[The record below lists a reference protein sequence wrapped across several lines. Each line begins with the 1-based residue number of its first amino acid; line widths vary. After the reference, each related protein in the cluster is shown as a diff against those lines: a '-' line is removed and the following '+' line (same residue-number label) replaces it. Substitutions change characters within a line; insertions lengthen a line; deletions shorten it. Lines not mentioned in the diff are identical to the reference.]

1 MDEKT
6 AQEIICKIE
15 TILAKGDRAEI
26 IPIKGG
32 FRLARMRR
40 ETVMVVKD
48 E

>member
-6 AQEIICKIE
+6 ARELIE
-15 TILAKGDRAEI
+15 HIERITARGDRCEI

-32 FRLARMRR
+32 IRLARMRR

>member
-6 AQEIICKIE
+6 AQEFVANIE
-15 TILAKGDRAEI
+15 KILAKGDRAEI

-32 FRLARMRR
+32 IRLARMRR